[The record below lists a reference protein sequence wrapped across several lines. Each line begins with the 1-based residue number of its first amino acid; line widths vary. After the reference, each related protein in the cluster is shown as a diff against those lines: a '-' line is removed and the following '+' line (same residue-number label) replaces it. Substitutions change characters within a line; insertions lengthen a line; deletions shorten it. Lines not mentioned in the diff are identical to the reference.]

1 MNKLEQ
7 FGIEKGMSS
16 NTFNLYSACVK
27 LYEKVNN
34 LTLDE
39 LIEEADRE
47 EEEGIRWKKRTLK
60 RRLLDFRKYLF
71 ENKSEG
77 TANRYMGCIKSIYR
91 HFEIELQDLPS
102 FASKQID
109 KTYVKKYEDIPTKQ
123 ELIDSYYEANNVCKC
138 IILFASSSGLSKVDL
153 LNLTV
158 ADFIKACDDYISED
172 ELLLQLEELKTQKEV
187 IPCFEGERQKTKS
200 RYTTFCSPE
209 SSEHII
215 QYLIGRDAKIRE
227 TYNNADDDE
236 IDSLPDRLYGSD
248 PLFDISYAHLSYVF
262 RKINNKLGLGNVGKY
277 TKFRCHQLRAYQAS
291 TLLNNGLTESEV
303 DALQGRK
310 KDKTHRAYFVESK
323 SKLFNKYYAC
333 VDELMLFK
341 KIHNIDEEAFKKVK
355 AEKNFF
361 KKEIVKSERRL
372 EEQQEILNQVIA
384 NQKELEAMLG
394 LSE

>member
-1 MNKLEQ
+1 MNKLTQ
-7 FGIEKGMSS
+7 FSIEKGMSDS
-16 NTFNLYSACVK
+16 TFKLYSACVK
-27 LYEKVNN
+27 AYEHVNH
-34 LTLDE
+34 LSLDE
-39 LIEEADRE
+39 LLEEADRE

-60 RRLLDFRKYLF
+60 TRLLDFRKYLF

-109 KTYVKKYEDIPTKQ
+109 KTYEKTYEDIPSKE
-123 ELIDSYYEANNVCKC
+123 ELIDAYYEANNVCKC

-158 ADFIKACDDYISED
+158 DDFIVACTDYISEGD
-172 ELLLQLEELKTQKEV
+172 LSTQLKELKAQKEV
-187 IPCFEGERQKTKS
+187 IPCFEGCRQKTKS

-209 SSEHII
+209 ATEHIV

-227 TYNNADDDE
+227 AFNASDDDE
-236 IDSLPDRLYGSD
+236 YLSDQLYGSD
-248 PLFDISYAHLSYVF
+248 KLFDISYAHLSYVF
-262 RKINNKLGLGNVGKY
+262 RKINNKLGMGTVGKY

-303 DALQGRK
+303 DALQGRR

-341 KIHNIDEEAFKKVK
+341 SIHTIDEEAFEKVK
-355 AEKNFF
+355 AENNFF
-361 KKEIVKSERRL
+361 KKEIVKSERKL
-372 EEQQEILNQVIA
+372 EEQQEVINEIIT
-384 NQKELEAMLG
+384 NQKELEALLG
-394 LSE
+394 L